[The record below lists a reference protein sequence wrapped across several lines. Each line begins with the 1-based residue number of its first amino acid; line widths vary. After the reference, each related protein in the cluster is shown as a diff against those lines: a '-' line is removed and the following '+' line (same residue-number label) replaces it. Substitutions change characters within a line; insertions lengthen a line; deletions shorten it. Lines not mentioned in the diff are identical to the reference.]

1 MPSILLLT
9 DMFFL
14 ATILIS
20 LSNQHAETRWEA
32 HVLLM
37 F

>member
-9 DMFFL
+9 DMFYL

-20 LSNQHAETRWEA
+20 LRKQHAETRWKA